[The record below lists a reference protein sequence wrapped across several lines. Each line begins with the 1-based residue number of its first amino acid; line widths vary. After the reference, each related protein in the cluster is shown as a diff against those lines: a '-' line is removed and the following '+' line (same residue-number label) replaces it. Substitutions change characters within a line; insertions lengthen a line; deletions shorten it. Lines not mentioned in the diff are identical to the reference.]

1 MTLYTSVI
9 DFSDVDFSHA
19 ELFASV
25 VGSIKRSVPES
36 AEFDF
41 DLTEGRTITLTF
53 HTTSQ
58 RTAVLSLC
66 RAYFEALKIR
76 LHWLLSVRQS
86 WRLYTRGCKTT
97 NTTGETPVGPLGATS
112 VRYRLSMRMDVQAT
126 GGTGLPNR
134 RNLSTRSHGGQG

>member
-1 MTLYTSVI
+1 MTFYTSVI

-66 RAYFEALKIR
+66 RAYFEVLEDQTTLAI
-76 LHWLLSVRQS
+76 VREAK
-86 WRLYTRGCKTT
+86 L
-97 NTTGETPVGPLGATS
+97 ETVHA
-112 VRYRLSMRMDVQAT
+112 
-126 GGTGLPNR
+126 GL
-134 RNLSTRSHGGQG
+134 

>member
-19 ELFASV
+19 EIFASV

-41 DLTEGRTITLTF
+41 GLTEGRTITLTF
-53 HTTSQ
+53 RTASQ

-66 RAYFEALKIR
+66 RAYFEVLEDQTTLAI
-76 LHWLLSVRQS
+76 VREAK
-86 WRLYTRGCKTT
+86 L
-97 NTTGETPVGPLGATS
+97 ETVHA
-112 VRYRLSMRMDVQAT
+112 
-126 GGTGLPNR
+126 GL
-134 RNLSTRSHGGQG
+134 